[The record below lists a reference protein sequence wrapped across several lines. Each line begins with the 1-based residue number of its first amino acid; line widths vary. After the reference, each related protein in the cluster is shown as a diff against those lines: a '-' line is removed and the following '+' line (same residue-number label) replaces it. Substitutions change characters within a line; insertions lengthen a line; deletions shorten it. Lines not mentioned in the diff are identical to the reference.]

1 MFVYFLNLLW
11 KVCLNFFNSI
21 YSVFNLRWMQM
32 MCQVIGLWLSA
43 YPPFSF
49 KRFTK
54 LTTYIIQFSS
64 VVQLCWDSLCQASL
78 SITNSRSLP
87 KPMSIEL
94 VMPSNHLILCRPLLP
109 PSIFPSIRVFS
120 NESALPIRWPLANIP
135 YRSAQVS
142 ICPLHQHVA
151 TQGINPYK
159 Y

>member
-64 VVQLCWDSLCQASL
+64 VVQLCRTLCARPPCPSPTLGVYPNPCPLSWWCHPTTSSSVVPFSHLQSFLASG
-78 SITNSRSLP
+78 SFQ
-87 KPMSIEL
+87 MSQL
-94 VMPSNHLILCRPLLP
+94 
-109 PSIFPSIRVFS
+109 FPSGG
-120 NESALPIRWPLANIP
+120 P
-135 YRSAQVS
+135 
-142 ICPLHQHVA
+142 
-151 TQGINPYK
+151 
-159 Y
+159 

>member
-32 MCQVIGLWLSA
+32 MCQVIGLRLNA

-64 VVQLCWDSLCQASL
+64 VVQLCPTLRQASL

-87 KPMSIEL
+87 KLMCIEL
-94 VMPSNHLILCRPLLP
+94 VMPSNHFILCRPLLP
-109 PSIFPSIRVFS
+109 PSIFPSIRVLS
-120 NESALPIRWPLANIP
+120 NESALHIRWPLANIP
-135 YRSAQVS
+135 YRSARVS
-142 ICPLHQHVA
+142 LCPLPQHVA